1 MLFFLS
7 FFLQRF
13 VGGVTGISVSRTSI
27 VLSSTVLLGKNI
39 SSKDMQYE
47 SYRDCKKYSVTVIFY
62 CIFHIK
68 SQFFKTLFQSEF
80 LFDFDDIFTN
90 TSENVCSFR

>member
-1 MLFFLS
+1 MS
-7 FFLQRF
+7 KNYTSYMQR
-13 VGGVTGISVSRTSI
+13 RANSI
-27 VLSSTVLLGKNI
+27 RSL
-39 SSKDMQYE
+39 
-47 SYRDCKKYSVTVIFY
+47 IFY

-90 TSENVCSFR
+90 RSENVCSFLWIFFWSTDFKYSWFKHKLKLFVFKCTIIVLCFL

>member
-7 FFLQRF
+7 VLLQRF

-39 SSKDMQYE
+39 SSKDT
-47 SYRDCKKYSVTVIFY
+47 SN
-62 CIFHIK
+62 K
-68 SQFFKTLFQSEF
+68 SKDETS
-80 LFDFDDIFTN
+80 
-90 TSENVCSFR
+90 TSEHNLDWDNFS

>member
-39 SSKDMQYE
+39 SSKDTSNKSKDETSTSEHNLNWDNFPYT
-47 SYRDCKKYSVTVIFY
+47 RTT
-62 CIFHIK
+62 FHI
-68 SQFFKTLFQSEF
+68 
-80 LFDFDDIFTN
+80 TN
-90 TSENVCSFR
+90 L

>member
-13 VGGVTGISVSRTSI
+13 VGGITGISLFRTPI

-39 SSKDMQYE
+39 SSKDT
-47 SYRDCKKYSVTVIFY
+47 SN
-62 CIFHIK
+62 K
-68 SQFFKTLFQSEF
+68 SKDETS
-80 LFDFDDIFTN
+80 
-90 TSENVCSFR
+90 TSEYNLDWDNFS